1 MAAADQ
7 VLTAGLSIVS
17 VLVGYGAKMGQ
28 DWWTAKRARQQ
39 ADEALWSLHRQ
50 QLHLPLLGAARELGA
65 RLSELAAV
73 YGGTS
78 PGSFTPESLSRDFRE
93 LYLLRPD
100 ELPDRDGAL
109 LSADGNEPR
118 RNDRAVQGLRKRMCY
133 ELNFATSSLYRTA
146 RYLAQA
152 RLVHQH
158 LSGGG
163 SILAAADGEG
173 LDRLIAEV
181 GAGLQG
187 ATGAG
192 IFLEQQESIAEM
204 MVDADGRVLSHFDFR
219 RRLLEVP
226 GWEQFTALFLFFVTE
241 NDKPDGQPGRARFA
255 AKVPHEVQA
264 TTDAL
269 ARLEARL
276 AEICGWSSA
285 GRP

>member
-226 GWEQFTALFLFFVTE
+226 GWEQFTALFLFFITE
-241 NDKPDGQPGRARFA
+241 RDQPDGPHGRARFA
-255 AKVPHEVQA
+255 AKLPHEVQA
-264 TTDAL
+264 TTAAL

-276 AEICGWSSA
+276 AEVCGWSS
-285 GRP
+285 GRGP